1 LEEKLPFADGLAADE
16 TLLLCDSEGSTASR
30 AALAML
36 AGIAASAVLMTLTS
50 DAHVFN
56 LFPSMLVV
64 STGLLA
70 RTLVGVNWSLLAVGS
85 GMLIGMR
92 INVSMLLGTL
102 LSWVVAPFA
111 LREAGILDADFN
123 RTNVLFWVM
132 WPATGMM
139 VVGGLTALLLRWKV
153 L

>member
-1 LEEKLPFADGLAADE
+1 
-16 TLLLCDSEGSTASR
+16 
-30 AALAML
+30 
-36 AGIAASAVLMTLTS
+36 
-50 DAHVFN
+50 
-56 LFPSMLVV
+56 
-64 STGLLA
+64 
-70 RTLVGVNWSLLAVGS
+70 S

-153 L
+153 LRRTFQNLSSTATGGEEIHLHWVLIGVVLGRTTLVVVKNTMLEEPVCIPMVEK